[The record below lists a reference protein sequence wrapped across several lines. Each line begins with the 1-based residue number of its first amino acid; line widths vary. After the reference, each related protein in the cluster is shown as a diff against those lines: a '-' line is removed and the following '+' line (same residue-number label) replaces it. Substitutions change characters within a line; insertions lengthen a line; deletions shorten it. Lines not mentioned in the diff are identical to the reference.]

1 MKNYLT
7 AVAVK
12 MHNFANVLYKRPKNP
27 CGCCPAGFLL
37 PKPMLNL
44 SVATDV
50 RRLRVRL
57 AEANDA
63 ICNKAVSRAL
73 NKLATEIIAQSAR
86 EIRAA
91 GYGFKIKDIK
101 SKFKARKATPQRRQ
115 IVLRCFHKA
124 VPLIEFGARQVA
136 AGVSVK
142 VKGSRKVVRGAFIAK
157 MPSGHVGV
165 FKRDNSALHK
175 RVLKGG
181 RSIWS
186 ALPINQLYGPSPAV
200 AFANATVINVI
211 ERFVKDRYPV
221 LLEHELKFIRSKFK
235 A

>member
-1 MKNYLT
+1 MR
-7 AVAVK
+7 VK
-12 MHNFANVLYKRPKNP
+12 M
-27 CGCCPAGFLL
+27 
-37 PKPMLNL
+37 
-44 SVATDV
+44 
-50 RRLRVRL
+50 

-73 NKLATEIIAQSAR
+73 NKLATEIIAQSSR

-91 GYGFKIKDIK
+91 GYGFKLKDIK

-115 IVLRCFHKA
+115 IVIRCFHRA

-157 MPSGHVGV
+157 TLSGHVGV
-165 FKRDNSALHK
+165 FKRDNSAKHK

-181 RSIWS
+181 RVVWS
-186 ALPINQLYGPSPAV
+186 ALPINQLYGPSAAV
-200 AFANATVINVI
+200 AFANATVMNVI
-211 ERFVKDRYPV
+211 ERYVESRYPV
-221 LLEHELKFIRSKFK
+221 LLEHEIKYARSRFK

>member
-1 MKNYLT
+1 
-7 AVAVK
+7 
-12 MHNFANVLYKRPKNP
+12 
-27 CGCCPAGFLL
+27 
-37 PKPMLNL
+37 MLNL
-44 SVATDV
+44 SVATDI
-50 RRLRVRL
+50 RRMRVKM

-86 EIRAA
+86 EIRTA
-91 GYGFKIKDIK
+91 GYGFKLKDIK

-115 IVLRCFHKA
+115 IVIRCFHRA

-157 MPSGHVGV
+157 TPSGHVGV
-165 FKRDNSALHK
+165 FKRDNSAKHK

-181 RSIWS
+181 RVVWS
-186 ALPINQLYGPSPAV
+186 ALPINQLYGPSAAV
-200 AFANATVINVI
+200 AFANATVMNVI
-211 ERFVKDRYPV
+211 ERYVESRYPV
-221 LLEHELKFIRSKFK
+221 LLEHEIKYARSRFK